1 MIEGAAQSRYGTAKM
16 TRVQQWPVEIE
27 QLIAQ
32 QIVSSGDAA
41 LSRAFAAHI
50 LTRYPTMPP
59 HVGGVDWA
67 QVEGAGRMVRPDV
80 GHPDLTVFFL
90 SMRVSSFSRIAV
102 VRSPVQPYLALSL
115 THLLK
120 YLPVLVGPR
129 VTYFVGLLAV
139 AGGHQFAFDQ
149 FVECRVSDAIYLSG
163 LPRGV

>member
-1 MIEGAAQSRYGTAKM
+1 M
-16 TRVQQWPVEIE
+16 TRVQQWSAEIE
-27 QLIAQ
+27 QLIEQ
-32 QIVSSGDAA
+32 QIVKLGDAA

-50 LTRYPTMPP
+50 LTHYPTLPP
-59 HVGGVDWA
+59 RVGGVDWA
-67 QVEGAGRMVRPDV
+67 QVDSAGRIERPDV
-80 GHPDLTVFFL
+80 AHADLSVFFL

-139 AGGHQFAFDQ
+139 GGGHQLAFDQ
-149 FVECRVSDAIYLSG
+149 FVECRIGDSVYLSG
-163 LPRGV
+163 LPRSV